1 MTLKRMFA
9 KSVVLRFLR
18 MGQLPLDPTENINN
32 LRYDRYESKL
42 AYWVETDLEAE
53 WEKTTSRSRRE
64 TAEFSV
70 ETEATD
76 VLLQATAPLTLDN
89 ESLAMQG

>member
-9 KSVVLRFLR
+9 KDVVLRFLR
-18 MGQLPLDPTENINN
+18 MGQLPLDPNENINN

>member
-9 KSVVLRFLR
+9 KNVVLRFLR
-18 MGQLPLDPTENINN
+18 MGQLPLDPNENINN

-76 VLLQATAPLTLDN
+76 ALLQATAPLTLDN